1 MIKKLRGKLFGILM
15 SSMSILLVII
25 LITIYGFA
33 NYSNNQQIQQDLNL
47 ALSGVTYDQR
57 TYGQVRTDLKAL
69 TVEIDPVSRTII
81 TSNVNWVLDN
91 EILQKMVNEA
101 LSHSEEFAQLTEHPV
116 TFKRSITNSVL
127 KIAFI
132 DIASQQQQLT
142 DLRQA
147 LLVMFLTAELIFL
160 FVAAYLSD
168 KASQP
173 IEESFKKQ
181 QDFIANASHELK
193 SPLTIIQANT
203 DIILSQPGSN
213 VYQQQ
218 KWLDS
223 TKLEVQRMSN
233 LISNLLFLSK
243 NSDET
248 TVELFS
254 NIDFSDLVLNR
265 VLSFESIAYEQDIDY
280 KYYIQ
285 PDIYFKGD
293 GEQLEMMVS
302 ILIDNAMKYC
312 DLHAGVINIQL
323 EEKKDII
330 TFTVNNNGQIIAKEE
345 LKNLFDRFYRVDKS
359 RSREQGGVGL
369 GLSIAKEIATT
380 HRGTITV
387 TSNPTEYTTFKVT
400 FRP

>member
-33 NYSNNQQIQQDLNL
+33 SYSNNQQIQQDLNL

-69 TVEIDPVSRTII
+69 TVEIDPISRTII
-81 TSNVNWVLDN
+81 TSNVNWVLDKT
-91 EILQKMVNEA
+91 ILQEMVNEA
-101 LSHSEEFAQLTEHPV
+101 LNHSEEFAQLTEHPV
-116 TFKRSITNSVL
+116 TFKRSITNNVL

-147 LLVMFLTAELIFL
+147 LLVIFLTAELIFL

-293 GEQLEMMVS
+293 EEQLEMMVS

-312 DLHAGVINIQL
+312 DLHHGVINIQL

-330 TFTVNNNGQIIAKEE
+330 TLAVNNNGPIIAKEE

-387 TSNPTEYTTFKVT
+387 TSNPTDYTTFKVT